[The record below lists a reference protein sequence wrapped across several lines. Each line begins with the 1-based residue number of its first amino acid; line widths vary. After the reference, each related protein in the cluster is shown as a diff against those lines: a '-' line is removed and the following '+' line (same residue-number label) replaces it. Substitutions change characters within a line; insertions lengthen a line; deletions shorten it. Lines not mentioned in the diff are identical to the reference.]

1 MSAEQD
7 AGKSGK
13 KLAALLGL
21 GSIILF
27 GGGYIAF
34 SKLSG
39 SNSDMQSAV
48 NINSAASGGTRSV
61 TETPHYRELLRADN
75 ERGAAAAARNNQ
87 TFIASLPQGLDI
99 PDTQEKQQ
107 QPAAKPENYAH
118 RQASGTPQEDRAASE
133 KRMERLQKLIVRIK
147 DQHPAGSTPTI
158 ATTMWNK
165 SPAETTGQNG
175 TQQFALKN
183 ASLSTPVAEK
193 GIQLIPALTR
203 IPAYIDT
210 AVDSDNPS
218 SKVIATIPAGPW
230 AGATL
235 FSPGVKLVG
244 NGVEIHFDRM
254 SWNGMDLKVNAYAQR
269 EDNLMSSVASNVN
282 TRWFKHIILPSV
294 LGGVG
299 SI

>member
-21 GSIILF
+21 SSIILF
-27 GGGYIAF
+27 GGSYIAF
-34 SKLSG
+34 SKVSG

-99 PDTQEKQQ
+99 PDTPEKQQ
-107 QPAAKPENYAH
+107 QPAAKPENYAY

-175 TQQFALKN
+175 TQQFALQN

-193 GIQLIPALTR
+193 GIQLIPDLHPSTVVALNR
-203 IPAYIDT
+203 RSLQEVFSNDKFRVRRGREALSALMQNRLAVEDKFRSFRPADFADVFRRYPPSGRSPLREKMNGIALILTPDSFIKKEY
-210 AVDSDNPS
+210 VD
-218 SKVIATIPAGPW
+218 
-230 AGATL
+230 
-235 FSPGVKLVG
+235 
-244 NGVEIHFDRM
+244 
-254 SWNGMDLKVNAYAQR
+254 
-269 EDNLMSSVASNVN
+269 
-282 TRWFKHIILPSV
+282 
-294 LGGVG
+294 
-299 SI
+299 

>member
-1 MSAEQD
+1 
-7 AGKSGK
+7 
-13 KLAALLGL
+13 L

-99 PDTQEKQQ
+99 PDTPEKQQ
-107 QPAAKPENYAH
+107 QPATKPENYAH
-118 RQASGTPQEDRAASE
+118 RQASGTPQEARAASE

-158 ATTMWNK
+158 ATAMWNK

-175 TQQFALKN
+175 TQQFALQN

-230 AGATL
+230 AGAT
-235 FSPGVKLVG
+235 
-244 NGVEIHFDRM
+244 
-254 SWNGMDLKVNAYAQR
+254 
-269 EDNLMSSVASNVN
+269 
-282 TRWFKHIILPSV
+282 
-294 LGGVG
+294 
-299 SI
+299 

>member
-99 PDTQEKQQ
+99 PDTPEKQQ

-158 ATTMWNK
+158 ATAMWNK

-175 TQQFALKN
+175 TQQFALQN

-203 IPAYIDT
+203 IPA
-210 AVDSDNPS
+210 
-218 SKVIATIPAGPW
+218 
-230 AGATL
+230 
-235 FSPGVKLVG
+235 
-244 NGVEIHFDRM
+244 
-254 SWNGMDLKVNAYAQR
+254 
-269 EDNLMSSVASNVN
+269 
-282 TRWFKHIILPSV
+282 
-294 LGGVG
+294 
-299 SI
+299 